1 MRALTKPL
9 LYILVS
15 FLSLTTACTDQQ
27 ADNVTNLEQIRPKSS
42 QKDQKI
48 STSTEL
54 DTLSSFLKSYA
65 NDSCQL
71 KMASVS
77 LDSSQQKHFLNRFS
91 KNHFHVLCTDSLA
104 QTFGH
109 QEWAF
114 KDSNQANE
122 AFFNWLDQLNSQQ
135 PFKIGSI
142 EKVFKQYTL
151 IVLADHQ
158 ITAVQST
165 KKINY
170 KNWLKYLSGR
180 HQQANFKYVIFGQ
193 PRKNTKWYLYKNAQ
207 IVNL

>member
-15 FLSLTTACTDQQ
+15 FLSWTTACTDQQ

-48 STSTEL
+48 STPTEL

-104 QTFGH
+104 QTYGH

-122 AFFNWLDQLNSQQ
+122 AFFNWLDQFNSQQ
-135 PFKIGSI
+135 PFKIGSG

-151 IVLADHQ
+151 IILANHQ
-158 ITAVQST
+158 ITAIQST
-165 KKINY
+165 KKIKY
-170 KNWLKYLSGR
+170 QDWLKYLSGR
-180 HQQANFKYVIFGQ
+180 YQIADFKYVILGQ
-193 PRKNTKWYLYKNAQ
+193 PRKNTKWYIYRNAQ

>member
-15 FLSLTTACTDQQ
+15 FLSLITACQDQP
-27 ADNVTNLEQIRPKSS
+27 ADAVTNLDQIRPQSH
-42 QKDQKI
+42 QKNQKI
-48 STSTEL
+48 STPTEL

-71 KMASVS
+71 KMASVN

-91 KNHFHVLCTDSLA
+91 QKHFHVLCTDSLS

-122 AFFNWLDQLNSQQ
+122 AFFNWLDQFNSQQ
-135 PFKIGSI
+135 PFKIGST
-142 EKVFKQYTL
+142 EKIFKQFTL
-151 IVLADHQ
+151 IVLSNKQ
-158 ITAVQST
+158 ITCIQST

-170 KNWLKYLSGR
+170 KDWVKYLSGR
-180 HQQANFKYVIFGQ
+180 QLQANFKYVMLGQ
-193 PRKNTKWYLYKNAQ
+193 PRKSTKWYQYKNAQ

>member
-104 QTFGH
+104 QTYGH

-122 AFFNWLDQLNSQQ
+122 AFFNWLDQFNSQQ
-135 PFKIGSI
+135 PFKIGSG
-142 EKVFKQYTL
+142 EKIFKQYTL
-151 IVLADHQ
+151 IKYQD
-158 ITAVQST
+158 
-165 KKINY
+165 
-170 KNWLKYLSGR
+170 WLKYLSGR
-180 HQQANFKYVIFGQ
+180 YQIADFKYVILGQ
-193 PRKNTKWYLYKNAQ
+193 PRKNTKWYIYRNAQ
-207 IVNL
+207 IVIL

>member
-15 FLSLTTACTDQQ
+15 FLSLITACQDQS
-27 ADNVTNLEQIRPKSS
+27 ADAVTNLDQIRPQSS
-42 QKDQKI
+42 QKNQKI
-48 STSTEL
+48 STPKVQ
-54 DTLSSFLKSYA
+54 DTLLTFLKSYT

-71 KMASVS
+71 KMASVG

-91 KNHFHVLCTDSLA
+91 QKHFHVLCTDSLS

-122 AFFNWLDQLNSQQ
+122 AFFNWLDQFNSQQ
-135 PFKIGSI
+135 PFKIGSS
-142 EKVFKQYTL
+142 EKIFKQFTL
-151 IVLADHQ
+151 IVLANNQ

-170 KNWLKYLSGR
+170 KEWLKYLSGR
-180 HQQANFKYVIFGQ
+180 HQQAIFKYVILGQ
-193 PRKNTKWYLYKNAQ
+193 PRKITKWYYYKNAQ